1 MNVVKITSVLLLWIA
16 FRSVRAA
23 LIRGSCLTGN
33 LQCAD
38 RRNCIFSFG
47 MCDGNRDCRDGSDEI
62 GCVSCSHGQFRCA
75 DRKQCIDSSLICNG
89 EKDCSDGLDEIS
101 CGTAVA
107 DPPPTL
113 APTSEDWTVGNK
125 VLNVP
130 GVASARARLISW
142 FKERRKSRSTVDK
155 WSSQLP
161 RVAVALHLANEST
174 FSSENTIGQEISYEL
189 TIQLLHRHSKQES
202 CLL

>member
-23 LIRGSCLTGN
+23 LIQGDCHTGS

-62 GCVSCSHGQFRCA
+62 GCDSCSHGQFRCA

-89 EKDCSDGLDEIS
+89 EKDCSDGLDEIY
-101 CGTAVA
+101 CGKLFLY
-107 DPPPTL
+107 PRSEKPEE
-113 APTSEDWTVGNK
+113 TSY
-125 VLNVP
+125 
-130 GVASARARLISW
+130 
-142 FKERRKSRSTVDK
+142 
-155 WSSQLP
+155 P
-161 RVAVALHLANEST
+161 R
-174 FSSENTIGQEISYEL
+174 
-189 TIQLLHRHSKQES
+189 
-202 CLL
+202 